1 MRVRVGSALM
11 MAVVV
16 CAVAGMSGC
25 HSGDAQPLPAGSTAS
40 AGSAAAT
47 AAPADGVDPRI
58 TEETNIRALDAELA
72 KAFAAG
78 DSGKAAAFYD
88 ESATVMVPGQSAAEG
103 RDHIAREFMG
113 LMALPGF
120 AFTFTPDTVMVAK
133 SGEMAYENGDYS
145 MTLNDRSGTPQV
157 TKARYVVVWTK
168 AADGTWKILI
178 DAPTT
183 TK

>member
-1 MRVRVGSALM
+1 MRVRVGSALV

-16 CAVAGMSGC
+16 CGVAGMCGC
-25 HSGDAQPLPAGSTAS
+25 HSGDAQPLPAGSTTS
-40 AGSAAAT
+40 AVAQPAAG
-47 AAPADGVDPRI
+47 ADGVDPRI
-58 TEETNIRALDAELA
+58 TEETNIRALDADLT
-72 KAFAAG
+72 KAFAAS
-78 DSGKAAAFYD
+78 DSTKAAAFYD

-103 RDHIAREFMG
+103 RDHIAREFMA
-113 LMALPGF
+113 LMAMPGF

-133 SGEMAYENGDYS
+133 SGEMAYENGEYS
-145 MTLNDRSGTPQV
+145 MTLNDRTGTPQV

-168 AADGTWKILI
+168 AADGSWKILI

>member
-1 MRVRVGSALM
+1 MKVRVGSALV

-16 CAVAGMSGC
+16 CGVAGMSGC
-25 HSGDAQPLPAGSTAS
+25 HSGNAQPLPAGSTAS
-40 AGSAAAT
+40 AGQAAA
-47 AAPADGVDPRI
+47 AAPADGGDPRI
-58 TEETNIRALDAELA
+58 TEEVNIRALDAELA
-72 KAFAAG
+72 KAFAAS

-113 LMALPGF
+113 LMVLPGF
-120 AFTFTPDTVMVAK
+120 AFTFTPETVMVAK
-133 SGEMAYENGDYS
+133 SGEMAYENGAYS
-145 MTLNDRSGTPQV
+145 MTLNDRTGTPQV

-168 AADGTWKILI
+168 AADGSWKILM